1 MWLFHKKDK
10 KQGMWLTM
18 AEVFDEG
25 GFQWGAILPTS
36 PLPTVPLPVSGDIF
50 DCQNYGVSATGIE
63 WAEVR
68 DAANHL
74 AMHGAAPPT
83 TKTDLLPNVS
93 SAEVEKS
100 WSIRNWEPTLIT
112 GLPLEYKH
120 NCYLVTLMYFYH
132 PCHICINIHKTEK
145 DKFLLTLWV
154 HFYDKQLS
162 ICTVIIFKVE
172 YSYPQL

>member
-1 MWLFHKKDK
+1 
-10 KQGMWLTM
+10 M

-100 WSIRNWEPTLIT
+100 CPNMKNTISWDYWDFLKKSFD
-112 GLPLEYKH
+112 
-120 NCYLVTLMYFYH
+120 LVISLMYFL
-132 PCHICINIHKTEK
+132 IS
-145 DKFLLTLWV
+145 LLNLGGL
-154 HFYDKQLS
+154 DQGGL
-162 ICTVIIFKVE
+162 I
-172 YSYPQL
+172 LN